1 MENVARLYTH
11 NKGET
16 RNEIIKDFKERVVQN
31 ACCCYPKDYRKS
43 DKYLEQDLDEK
54 FNEALKSSWSKRA
67 ILDAIELYY
76 NTIREYEE
84 KLGY

>member
-1 MENVARLYTH
+1 MINFGNNLE
-11 NKGET
+11 EF
-16 RNEIIKDFKERVVQN
+16 IKDFKERVVEN
-31 ACCCYPKDYRKS
+31 ACCNYPKDYRKS

-67 ILDAIELYY
+67 ILDAIESYY
-76 NTIREYEE
+76 NTIHEYEE